1 MVVRRVHG
9 DSPGVH
15 ASDSAHAWRTIA
27 LRLPA
32 NSAAPVAFNIDR
44 GDGGQPHLRSTLT
57 LVRATGA
64 IDTYETFAAQT
75 PARRLRSIMR
85 FAHTGEVLGI
95 PGQTIAGLVTAGSV
109 VLVWTGIA
117 LSLRRFRAWIARRSR
132 RTAQQPLPAADSA
145 A

>member
-1 MVVRRVHG
+1 MPVDG
-9 DSPGVH
+9 
-15 ASDSAHAWRTIA
+15 
-27 LRLPA
+27 
-32 NSAAPVAFNIDR
+32 AAPVSFAIDR

-57 LVRATGA
+57 LTRAAAGVV
-64 IDTYETFAAQT
+64 TYETFAAQT

-117 LSLRRFRAWIARRSR
+117 LSLRRLRAWIGRRQR
-132 RTAQQPLPAADSA
+132 RQAAAPLPAADSA